1 MVRASYSRPPRA
13 SPRSSREHAASRR
26 GVSIHSARTACGRHR
41 SMRLASSLLQRS
53 RSGSFRAPLQQQVWL
68 CSARRTFSSSQIPIH
83 EQIEAVAA
91 SAGPELA
98 QSCAG
103 TAGRRARPRRSA
115 LYMPGSRRR
124 ALEKARTLDADCII
138 MDRAHA
144 IIVILLTVA
153 YIDHCQCAL
162 VFVTGAA

>member
-1 MVRASYSRPPRA
+1 
-13 SPRSSREHAASRR
+13 
-26 GVSIHSARTACGRHR
+26 
-41 SMRLASSLLQRS
+41 
-53 RSGSFRAPLQQQVWL
+53 
-68 CSARRTFSSSQIPIH
+68 
-83 EQIEAVAA
+83 
-91 SAGPELA
+91 
-98 QSCAG
+98 
-103 TAGRRARPRRSA
+103 
-115 LYMPGSRRR
+115 MPGSRRR